1 MQVILVTGGNAGIGF
16 ETTKQLLIHGA
27 RVYLAARSEEK
38 ALAAI
43 ERLRKETA
51 CTEADLVFL
60 KLDLG
65 DLTTIKAS
73 ANEFLKKEKTLDV
86 LICNA

>member
-1 MQVILVTGGNAGIGF
+1 MQVFLVTGGNAGIGF
-16 ETTKQLLIHGA
+16 QTTKQLLLRGGK
-27 RVYLAARSEEK
+27 VYLAARSEEK

-43 ERLRKETA
+43 ERLRKETNCA
-51 CTEADLVFL
+51 EADLVFL